1 MTNANTVLRDSLE
14 MLGAVLVSV
23 VFAIIWG
30 LIQVLGHVTVLLD
43 NALASLMLLVSNV
56 INVHLYIMIWLVDE
70 V

>member
-1 MTNANTVLRDSLE
+1 
-14 MLGAVLVSV
+14 MLGAVLVFV

-43 NALASLMLLVSNV
+43 NALVSLMLLVSNV

>member
-1 MTNANTVLRDSLE
+1 

>member
-1 MTNANTVLRDSLE
+1 VTNANTVLRDSLE